1 MRIRTALAT
10 GLGAAAAAVVG
21 TVASKPNI
29 DTWYAGLDKPRYVPP
44 NAVFPIAWTSLYATI
59 AWTSAAAIDRLRA
72 NGRDTIIITGICT
85 NICCETTAREAA
97 KLAEENAAKAAKNAK
112 TENAWRRISVGR
124 LAFVTESR
132 ICSHVRPPSCVRCG
146 WPRAKAALPRPTS
159 ACSPT

>member
-72 NGRDTIIITGICT
+72 NGRD
-85 NICCETTAREAA
+85 AEAA
-97 KLAEENAAKAAKNAK
+97 AYGRALATNYVLNGAWSWVFFKGHRLPAAA
-112 TENAWRRISVGR
+112 V
-124 LAFVTESR
+124 V
-132 ICSHVRPPSCVRCG
+132 
-146 WPRAKAALPRPTS
+146 AALLAASSADLTRRAASADPKLGAALAPYPAWTS
-159 ACSPT
+159 FATVMSADIARLNR